1 MRRRR
6 HATGRATPERENPLQ
21 PATAITRQLDSTAP
35 QLQGLA
41 IKQQALVTVRVVAGF
56 PEWAMAPRPEKQA
69 SAAAAAGRISQ
80 AAAAAGIVAEEEE
93 VVAAV
98 EEAAV
103 AAVVVA
109 DADQPCQSN
118 LRRIR

>member
-1 MRRRR
+1 MHRRRR
-6 HATGRATPERENPLQ
+6 ATGRATLERGNPLPLATSIARQ
-21 PATAITRQLDSTAP
+21 PDSTAL
-35 QLQGLA
+35 QLQELA
-41 IKQQALVTVRVVAGF
+41 TRRLAPVTVRAAAGF

-80 AAAAAGIVAEEEE
+80 AAAAVGILAE

-98 EEAAV
+98 VAVAV
-103 AAVVVA
+103 AAVA